1 MITYLVTNSPIETE
15 IRKIGGGVGMLCLKD
30 CNHGTTRF
38 YCKKNFYKKIS
49 LKNPKAFK
57 NC

>member
-38 YCKKNFYKKIS
+38 YCKKIFYKKIS
-49 LKNPKAFK
+49 LKNPKAF
-57 NC
+57 